1 MFRPA
6 RATLK
11 RRRMAAADNIAERQT
26 MGPLAGI
33 KVVEI
38 AGIGPGPFC
47 AMMLADMGAQVI
59 CIDRPRAPAS
69 SADDVLGKRRNDA
82 TQRGR
87 PTIDLDLK
95 KADGVAVAMELID
108 RADALIEGFRP
119 GVMERLGLGP
129 QECLERNP
137 RLVYGRVTGWGQNG
151 PLARTAG
158 HDIDY
163 IAICGVLSCI
173 GEPGGAPVPPL
184 NLVADFGGGAMLL
197 AFGVLCALLE
207 ARNSGRGQVV
217 DAAMVDGAALL
228 MANIYSR
235 KSMGMWTN
243 ERGSNALDG
252 GAPWYG
258 VYECADGRFVA
269 VGAIEPRF
277 YALLLEECGIDDP
290 SLKSQWKRADW
301 PKQREKLAAI
311 FRTQTRDEWCART
324 IGSDAC
330 LAPVLDLD
338 EAPRHPHCTARGM
351 FIDVDG
357 IVQPAAAPRFSRTA
371 PESRSAAEAAQAI
384 LESWGLGPAAEQ
396 LLRSAVASE

>member
-1 MFRPA
+1 
-6 RATLK
+6 
-11 RRRMAAADNIAERQT
+11 

-47 AMMLADMGAQVI
+47 AMMLADMGADVI
-59 CIDRPRAPAS
+59 CIERPRASGSDVDA
-69 SADDVLGKRRNDA
+69 VLGRSPKDA

-87 PTIDLDLK
+87 PSIPLDLK
-95 KADGVAVAMELID
+95 SADGAAAAMALIAQ
-108 RADALIEGFRP
+108 ADALIEGFRP

-129 QECLERNP
+129 GECLERNP
-137 RLVYGRVTGWGQNG
+137 RLVYGRVTGWGQDG

-163 IAICGVLSCI
+163 IAIAGVLSCI
-173 GEPGGAPVPPL
+173 GEPGGPPVPPL

-197 AFGVLCALLE
+197 AFGVLCALLD
-207 ARNSGRGQVV
+207 ARNSGKGQVV

-235 KSMGMWTN
+235 RSMGLWTTQ
-243 ERGSNALDG
+243 RGSNALDG

-269 VGAIEPRF
+269 VGAIEPPF
-277 YALLLEECGIDDP
+277 YELLLEKCGIDDP
-290 SLKSQWKRADW
+290 QLLPQWAQADW
-301 PKQREKLAAI
+301 PSQRQRLAAV
-311 FRTQTRDEWCART
+311 FRTRTRDHWCERT
-324 IGSDAC
+324 AGSDAC

-338 EAPRHPHCTARGM
+338 EAPGHPHCMARGT
-351 FIDVDG
+351 FVDVDG
-357 IVQPAAAPRFSRTA
+357 IVQPAAAPRFSRTL
-371 PESRSAAEAAQAI
+371 PESRSPADVARAIVDSWSLDPVAEK
-384 LESWGLGPAAEQ
+384 
-396 LLRSAVASE
+396 LLRIAAGAR

>member
-1 MFRPA
+1 
-6 RATLK
+6 
-11 RRRMAAADNIAERQT
+11 

-33 KVVEI
+33 KIVEI

-47 AMMLADMGAQVI
+47 AMMLADMGAEIV
-59 CIDRPRAPAS
+59 CIDRPRS
-69 SADDVLGKRRNDA
+69 RGSGIDDVLGKSRRDA

-87 PTIDLDLK
+87 PTINLDLK
-95 KADGVAVAMELID
+95 SAGGVAVAMELIE

-129 QECLERNP
+129 YECLERNP
-137 RLVYGRVTGWGQNG
+137 RLVYGRVTGWGQDG

-163 IAICGVLSCI
+163 IAISGVLSCI
-173 GEPGGAPVPPL
+173 GKSGGPPVPPL
-184 NLVADFGGGAMLL
+184 NLVGDFGGGAMLL
-197 AFGVLCALLE
+197 AVGVLCALLE
-207 ARNSGRGQVV
+207 ARNSGKGQVV

-269 VGAIEPRF
+269 VGAIEPQF
-277 YALLLEECGIDDP
+277 YAVLLEKCGIDDP
-290 SLKSQWKRADW
+290 SLKPQWKQADW
-301 PKQREKLAAI
+301 PKQRERLAAI
-311 FRTQTRDEWCART
+311 FRTQARDEWCARAA
-324 IGSDAC
+324 GSDAC

-338 EAPRHPHCTARGM
+338 EAPRHPHCTARGTFM
-351 FIDVDG
+351 SVDG
-357 IVQPAAAPRFSRTA
+357 IVQPAPAPRFSRTA
-371 PESRSAAEAAQAI
+371 LESRSAADAARAI
-384 LESWGLGPAAEQ
+384 VQSWGLGPAAKK
-396 LLRSAVASE
+396 LFPGAAASS

>member
-1 MFRPA
+1 
-6 RATLK
+6 
-11 RRRMAAADNIAERQT
+11 

-47 AMMLADMGAQVI
+47 AMMLADMGADVI
-59 CIDRPRAPAS
+59 CIERPHAPGPDLVAL
-69 SADDVLGKRRNDA
+69 LGKGRRDA

-87 PTIDLDLK
+87 PSIPLDLK
-95 KADGVAVAMELID
+95 SADDAAVAMGLIE

-129 QECLERNP
+129 GQCLERNP
-137 RLVYGRVTGWGQNG
+137 RLVYGRVTGWGQDG
-151 PLARTAG
+151 PLARAAG

-163 IAICGVLSCI
+163 IAVAGVLSCI
-173 GEPGGAPVPPL
+173 GEPNGPPVPPL

-197 AFGVLCALLE
+197 ALGVLCALLE
-207 ARNSGRGQVV
+207 ARNSGKGQVV

-235 KSMGMWTN
+235 RSMGMWTS

-258 VYECADGRFVA
+258 VYECADRRFVA
-269 VGAIEPRF
+269 VGAIEPQF
-277 YALLLEECGIDDP
+277 YALLLEKCGIDDP
-290 SLKSQWKRADW
+290 SLKPQWVEADW
-301 PKQREKLAAI
+301 ARQRQRLAAV
-311 FRTQTRDEWCART
+311 FKTKTRDEWCART
-324 IGSDAC
+324 AGSDAC

-338 EAPRHPHCTARGM
+338 EAPAHPHCRARGT
-351 FIDVDG
+351 FISVDG
-357 IVQPAAAPRFSRTA
+357 IVQPAPAPRFSRTVL
-371 PESRSAAEAAQAI
+371 ESRSAADAARSIART
-384 LESWGLGPAAEQ
+384 WGLGPAAEK
-396 LLRSAVASE
+396 LLLDSQNRNDRA

>member
-1 MFRPA
+1 
-6 RATLK
+6 
-11 RRRMAAADNIAERQT
+11 

-33 KVVEI
+33 KIVEI

-47 AMMLADMGAQVI
+47 AMMLADMGAEIV
-59 CIDRPRAPAS
+59 CIDRPPAPGS
-69 SADDVLGKRRNDA
+69 GIDDVLGKSRRDA

-87 PTIDLDLK
+87 PTINLDLK
-95 KADGVAVAMELID
+95 SADGVAVAMELIE

-129 QECLERNP
+129 HECLERNP
-137 RLVYGRVTGWGQNG
+137 RLVYGRVTGWGQDG

-163 IAICGVLSCI
+163 IAISGVLSCI
-173 GEPGGAPVPPL
+173 GEPGGPPVPPL
-184 NLVADFGGGAMLL
+184 NLVGDFGGGAMLL

-207 ARNSGRGQVV
+207 ARTSGKGQVV

-269 VGAIEPRF
+269 VGAIEPQF
-277 YALLLEECGIDDP
+277 YEVLLEKCGIDDP
-290 SLKSQWKRADW
+290 SLKPQRKQTDW
-301 PKQREKLAAI
+301 PKQRERLAAI
-311 FRTQTRDEWCART
+311 FRTQARDEWCARAA
-324 IGSDAC
+324 GSDAC

-338 EAPRHPHCTARGM
+338 EAPRHPHCTARGTFM
-351 FIDVDG
+351 SVDG
-357 IVQPAAAPRFSRTA
+357 IVQPAPAPRFSRTA
-371 PESRSAAEAAQAI
+371 LESRSAADAARAI
-384 LESWGLGPAAEQ
+384 VQSWDLRPAAEK
-396 LLRSAVASE
+396 LLLGAAASS